1 MDEWVMER
9 YELAKERIAQIP
21 DEKMAEEPY
30 CDFFTKEAMF
40 LQQVI
45 HVMDH
50 GIAGKNLEELQEQN
64 HELYQDI
71 LPENYENSYGNP
83 AYAQKMLGEYGKVF
97 TFLYTELH
105 GTIAYAFEKKAWDLT
120 VVLELFLE
128 IYSAFTQEEIP
139 AEKQVKEI
147 LVSYVNDYCQ
157 DMVENRIR
165 EAIDPENNFVVEM
178 IMDSD
183 LSDLSYLYQ
192 SGEYVSENEL
202 KTAEFMNSLSQREID
217 EMARTYTE
225 GYRMG
230 FITGRKDITKKK
242 TVNIRYHLGFERM
255 VKAAVLQFREMGLQT
270 VIYRHALHAVNRRN
284 QFRNGFTGGIANPQ
298 FDYDHRQDSALFL
311 EPDFVKRK
319 LRAMQT
325 SYDEYADL
333 ADVHGGPAVIE
344 TFGEKPFSPVS
355 KPESWAF
362 TEAQQKLQLELDNES
377 GQITNRYIKGEER
390 SFTIIAY
397 PIPEIGED
405 FPEIFREIVKI
416 NTLDYKKYQKIQQ
429 TIIETLD
436 TCQWVEIK
444 GKDDNETD
452 LIIHLHELEDIK
464 KQTNFENCVAD
475 VNIPVGEVFTSPV
488 LEGTNGILHVSKVY
502 LDGLQ
507 YENLKL
513 TFQDGKITDYT
524 CTNFE
529 DEAQNKKYIYDNVL
543 KNHETLPLGE
553 FAIGTNTTAYV
564 AAKKFNIED
573 KMPILIAEK
582 TGPHFAVGDTCYSWS
597 EEIRVYNPNGKE
609 IVAKDNSCSLLRKED
624 VSKAYFNCH
633 TDITVPYKELEEISV
648 VTNEGKDIILL
659 EDGRFVLPGT
669 EVLNEPLDEAGF

>member
-97 TFLYTELH
+97 TFLYTELY

-255 VKAAVLQFREMGLQT
+255 VKAAVLQFRERETSSAGSDVPLLP
-270 VIYRHALHAVNRRN
+270 YASNSPARSHRLPPSCPY
-284 QFRNGFTGGIANPQ
+284 GIICESHP
-298 FDYDHRQDSALFL
+298 
-311 EPDFVKRK
+311 E
-319 LRAMQT
+319 
-325 SYDEYADL
+325 
-333 ADVHGGPAVIE
+333 
-344 TFGEKPFSPVS
+344 SPVS
-355 KPESWAF
+355 SYLHHP
-362 TEAQQKLQLELDNES
+362 D
-377 GQITNRYIKGEER
+377 G
-390 SFTIIAY
+390 
-397 PIPEIGED
+397 
-405 FPEIFREIVKI
+405 FP
-416 NTLDYKKYQKIQQ
+416 LLHIQ
-429 TIIETLD
+429 
-436 TCQWVEIK
+436 
-444 GKDDNETD
+444 
-452 LIIHLHELEDIK
+452 
-464 KQTNFENCVAD
+464 
-475 VNIPVGEVFTSPV
+475 
-488 LEGTNGILHVSKVY
+488 
-502 LDGLQ
+502 
-507 YENLKL
+507 
-513 TFQDGKITDYT
+513 
-524 CTNFE
+524 
-529 DEAQNKKYIYDNVL
+529 
-543 KNHETLPLGE
+543 
-553 FAIGTNTTAYV
+553 
-564 AAKKFNIED
+564 
-573 KMPILIAEK
+573 
-582 TGPHFAVGDTCYSWS
+582 
-597 EEIRVYNPNGKE
+597 
-609 IVAKDNSCSLLRKED
+609 
-624 VSKAYFNCH
+624 
-633 TDITVPYKELEEISV
+633 
-648 VTNEGKDIILL
+648 KDISPSASQYPENRLQMHRHSQSSQSL
-659 EDGRFVLPGT
+659 HRT
-669 EVLNEPLDEAGF
+669 